1 MKKPLFPILCACL
14 HLLLRKI
21 VWSIKNI
28 FCQSYPP
35 HLRSGYLITKRP
47 AGRGFINYTADNSCS
62 GFGFIQWTYNYLIN
76 YRLKEAVILL
86 LNTEKQIHVISNE
99 TGFNNVDY
107 FCRIF
112 KKRYH
117 LTPSEYR
124 KEKFIISTISS

>member
-1 MKKPLFPILCACL
+1 M
-14 HLLLRKI
+14 
-21 VWSIKNI
+21 
-28 FCQSYPP
+28 
-35 HLRSGYLITKRP
+35 
-47 AGRGFINYTADNSCS
+47 
-62 GFGFIQWTYNYLIN
+62 IN

-86 LNTEKQIHVISNE
+86 LNTEKQIHIISNE
-99 TGFNNVDY
+99 TGFNNVVY